1 MPLVDRFPWKLG
13 NHFVDA
19 NVPGKP
25 YTHENDR
32 RNDTSDTDMAEAGR
46 ERSKMRCGNA
56 AMGEALLQED

>member
-13 NHFVDA
+13 NNFVDA

-32 RNDTSDTDMAEAGR
+32 RNDTSDTDMAELGR
-46 ERSKMRCGNA
+46 ERSKMRCWNA
-56 AMGEALLQED
+56 AMGGALLQED